1 MQETAPL
8 VKTIPRPPG
17 KAILSQAPV
26 ISAPPQP
33 VTTVGD
39 EGVAIRASAAEESVP
54 PPPPPPSARPS
65 PKPHPT
71 DTKTVGIVRQ
81 AAGRR
86 WIDPALAEW
95 PENDYRVFVGNLAPE
110 VTDNMLMQAFSQ
122 YGSVQKARVIR
133 NLKTNKSKGYGFIS
147 FADAREGA
155 SALKEIHGK
164 YIGSRPCQLK
174 RSKDDH
180 FVTDRK
186 GRVQKRS
193 LDRGQLHQAPSEKS
207 KYPRQ

>member
-1 MQETAPL
+1 MQVTAAQVNRIPPPPAPPL
-8 VKTIPRPPG
+8 G
-17 KAILSQAPV
+17 KAVLSQAPV

-33 VTTVGD
+33 LATKADEDTVT
-39 EGVAIRASAAEESVP
+39 AEKVVPQP
-54 PPPPPPSARPS
+54 PPPPTAPP
-65 PKPHPT
+65 PKPQNT
-71 DTKTVGIVRQ
+71 NTKKVGIVRQ

-86 WIDPALAEW
+86 WVDPALAEW
-95 PENDYRVFVGNLAPE
+95 PEHDYRIFVGNLAPE

-133 NLKTNKSKGYGFIS
+133 NLKTNKSKGYGFVS
-147 FADAREGA
+147 FADVKEGA
-155 SALKEIHGK
+155 SALKEIHGR

-186 GRVQKRS
+186 GRVQKRT
-193 LDRGQLHQAPSEKS
+193 LHMQPAAPEKS
-207 KYPRQ
+207 KFSRQQI